1 MLVVVAMLAVGCS
14 TTSGTVGS
22 DLAPASPPPATSPTV
37 PSLTAATPPAVAA
50 ALLPVRMSLLEGDGG
65 VYGVGMPIIAYFDR
79 SPTERTSFARAT
91 TVTVD
96 GHPAAGAWYWETSAH
111 PGAVVEAHYRLAEY
125 WPAHARIELTAPIK
139 GLSAG
144 AGLAYAD
151 NVSLSMATGAAHV
164 STVDNTTHQMTVS
177 SDGVVLKTVPV
188 SLGAGDH
195 PTFKGVK
202 VVMERD
208 RVEEMKSTPGEPY
221 YDVMVPWSLRL
232 TNSGEF
238 AHDASWNHNIGDVN
252 TSHGCTNLRPGD
264 AQWFYEFSQIGDVL
278 TYPNATGTTMPT
290 WDGYGDWNVPWPVW
304 SAGGVTG

>member
-1 MLVVVAMLAVGCS
+1 
-14 TTSGTVGS
+14 
-22 DLAPASPPPATSPTV
+22 
-37 PSLTAATPPAVAA
+37 
-50 ALLPVRMSLLEGDGG
+50 
-65 VYGVGMPIIAYFDR
+65 
-79 SPTERTSFARAT
+79 
-91 TVTVD
+91 
-96 GHPAAGAWYWETSAH
+96 
-111 PGAVVEAHYRLAEY
+111 
-125 WPAHARIELTAPIK
+125 
-139 GLSAG
+139 
-144 AGLAYAD
+144 
-151 NVSLSMATGAAHV
+151 
-164 STVDNTTHQMTVS
+164 MTVS

-208 RVEEMKSTPGEPY
+208 RVEEMKNTPGEPY

-278 TYPNATGTTMPT
+278 TYPNATGTTMPA